1 MAGGMRRRWSATEKA
16 AIVADARKPGR
27 SVAMAARQNDVN
39 ATLLFHWIREADA
52 TARPDASGFIPVDVA
67 AEPEGARF
75 SAPHGVIAID
85 LPCGARVRC
94 EGPMDE
100 QALSSVFRALARRP

>member
-1 MAGGMRRRWSATEKA
+1 MAMNARRRRSALEKA
-16 AIVADARKPGR
+16 AIVAEAQKPGR
-27 SVAMAARQNDVN
+27 SVAMVARQNAVN
-39 ATLLFHWIREADA
+39 ANLLFRWIREADA
-52 TARPDASGFIPVDVA
+52 TARPDASGFVPVAVA

-85 LPCGARVRC
+85 LPCGTRVRC
-94 EGPMDE
+94 DGPVDE